1 MATAYTKQSRTNP
14 KGGNISFPELSD
26 DNTQN
31 VWVSTKNYR
40 ECISQKTLTKTV
52 SEEAQTLNF
61 LDKHERHPPQL
72 CSEAKGDG
80 GKMLKDTRT
89 VYWQIEHICKDMSVF
104 KKNKKFWY

>member
-1 MATAYTKQSRTNP
+1 MATAYTKQQNKP

-52 SEEAQTLNF
+52 SEEAQTLDF
-61 LDKHERHPPQL
+61 LDRHEPYPPQL
-72 CSEAKGDG
+72 CFEAKGDSG
-80 GKMLKDTRT
+80 QMLTDTGT
-89 VYWQIEHICKDMSVF
+89 VCWQIEHIYEGMSVF
-104 KKNKKFWY
+104 KKSKKFWY